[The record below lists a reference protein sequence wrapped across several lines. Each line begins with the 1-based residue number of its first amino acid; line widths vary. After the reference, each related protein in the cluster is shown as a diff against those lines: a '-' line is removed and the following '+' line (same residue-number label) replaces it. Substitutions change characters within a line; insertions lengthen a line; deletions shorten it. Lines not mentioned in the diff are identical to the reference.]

1 MAYTDIYTAATSEE
15 SVLRQQ
21 IAVAMFKAAVDII
34 NEDEGTENHYNRLAW
49 ARKVTNSNSAPVDE
63 AEKWIWK
70 VLENSTIQAA
80 PTTSSDNDVTF
91 AVNSIISYIVQQ

>member
-1 MAYTDIYTAATSEE
+1 MAFTDIYTAATSAD

-21 IAVAMFKAAVDII
+21 IAVAMFKTAVDII
-34 NEDEGTENHYNRLAW
+34 NEDPSTANHYNRLAW
-49 ARKVTNSNSAPVDE
+49 ARKVTNSNSAPVTE

-80 PTTSSDNDVTF
+80 PTTSTDNDVQF